1 MKWGGRLFI
10 AFGLLLLAIAI
21 GGMVYAVA
29 AKNAMNRYIEEI
41 SIAINAAT
49 MVNATETYLDEAR
62 SVTAEWEGETYVVA
76 PENYKALS
84 NYLRTK
90 CAPVFFSDIV
100 QDSALTITFCGEGR
114 LMAKGFSDG
123 DGASL
128 LFESRGE
135 VFKMR
140 ISGNGLWE
148 KLLKVSTEGTAQFPN
163 LRPR

>member
-10 AFGLLLLAIAI
+10 AFGLLLLAAVI
-21 GGMVYAVA
+21 GGMVYTVA

-41 SIAINAAT
+41 GIVLNAAT

-62 SVTAEWEGETYVVA
+62 SVTAEWEGETYVIA

-90 CAPVFFSDIV
+90 CAPVFFSRVDREN
-100 QDSALTITFCGEGR
+100 ALTITFCGEGR
-114 LMAKGFSDG
+114 LIAKGFEGG

-148 KLLKVSTEGTAQFPN
+148 KLLKVSTEGTTQFPN